1 MKRLFA
7 WRPELRLAAALF
19 VVLLLVNLVLNPVR
33 FMPTNLGVTL
43 GLAAPLIIAAIA
55 SMPPILGGRGGI
67 DISVGPLMG
76 LVNVVVVRWLIERAG
91 MTSPF
96 EIVPIVLL
104 IGVASGA
111 LNGFLATILR
121 IQPIVATLGTS
132 LLYIGLTLT
141 ISPSPAGT
149 APAWL
154 KSLAGTGSILPILAI
169 FVAWLL
175 VKRLPVYEHLMSTG
189 SDDRAAFTAGIP
201 VTMVRFLSYVV
212 AGLFGAVGGLSL
224 TGLIGSADPNVA
236 ASMTLL
242 AISAVAL
249 GGVSLA
255 GGIGGLAAAALGALC
270 IFLLQM
276 ALTYFNVSTFLL
288 QMAYGTVL
296 TIAVALNSARL
307 RQHILARW
315 GV

>member
-169 FVAWLL
+169 VVAWLL

-201 VTMVRFLSYVV
+201 VTMVRFLSYGV

>member
-1 MKRLFA
+1 MSALVVK
-7 WRPELRLAAALF
+7 RPELRLAAGLF
-19 VVLLLVNLVLNPVR
+19 AVLLVVNLLLNPVR
-33 FMPTNLGVTL
+33 FAPANLGVTL

-76 LVNVVVVRWLIERAG
+76 LVNVVVVRWLVEGAG
-91 MTSPF
+91 MTSPLA
-96 EIVPIVLL
+96 IVPVVLL
-104 IGVASGA
+104 LGIASGM

-132 LLYIGLTLT
+132 LLYMGLTLT

-154 KSLAGTGSILPILAI
+154 KSLAGTGSILPIAAI
-169 FVAWLL
+169 VVAWLL
-175 VKRLPVYEHLMSTG
+175 IKRLPVHEHLMSTG

-201 VTMVRFLSYVV
+201 VTTVRFLSYVV
-212 AGLFGAVGGLSL
+212 AGVFGAVGGLSL
-224 TGLIGSADPNVA
+224 TALIGSADPNVA

-255 GGIGGLAAAALGALC
+255 GGVGGLAAAALGALC
-270 IFLLQM
+270 IFLLQT

-288 QMAYGTVL
+288 QMAYGIAL

-307 RQHILARW
+307 RGLVFSRRRP
-315 GV
+315 

>member
-1 MKRLFA
+1 MKRLLA
-7 WRPELRLAAALF
+7 WRPELRLAVGLF

-33 FMPTNLGVTL
+33 FAPANLGVTL

-76 LVNVVVVRWLIERAG
+76 LVNVVVVRWLVEGAG
-91 MTSPF
+91 ITSPVA
-96 EIVPIVLL
+96 IVPIVLL
-104 IGVASGA
+104 LGVASGA
-111 LNGFLATILR
+111 LKGFLATILR

-154 KSLAGTGSILPILAI
+154 KALAGTGSILPIAAI
-169 FVAWLL
+169 VVAWLL
-175 VKRLPVYEHLMSTG
+175 IKRLPVYEHLMSTG

-212 AGLFGAVGGLSL
+212 AGVFGAVGGLAL
-224 TGLIGSADPNVA
+224 TALIGSADPNVA

-307 RQHILARW
+307 RQHVLARW

>member
-1 MKRLFA
+1 MRRFLA
-7 WRPELRLAAALF
+7 SRPELRLAAALF
-19 VVLLLVNLVLNPVR
+19 IVLLVVNLVLNPVR
-33 FMPTNLGVTL
+33 FQPANLGVTL

-76 LVNVVVVRWLIERAG
+76 LVNVVVVRWLIEGAG
-91 MTSPF
+91 ITSPAV
-96 EIVPIVLL
+96 IVPIVLL

-154 KSLAGTGSILPILAI
+154 KGLAGTGSILPILAI
-169 FVAWLL
+169 VLAWLL
-175 VKRLPVYEHLMSTG
+175 IKRLPVHEHLMSTG
-189 SDDRAAFTAGIP
+189 SDDRAAYTAGIP
-201 VTMVRFLSYVV
+201 VTTVRFLSYVV
-212 AGLFGAVGGLSL
+212 AGVFGAVGGLSL

-255 GGIGGLAAAALGALC
+255 GGIGGLMAAAMGALC

-307 RQHILARW
+307 RQHVLARW
-315 GV
+315 GI

>member
-169 FVAWLL
+169 VVAWLL

-212 AGLFGAVGGLSL
+212 AGVFGAVGGLSL

-270 IFLLQM
+270 IFLLHM

>member
-67 DISVGPLMG
+67 DISIGPLMG

-169 FVAWLL
+169 VVAWLL

-212 AGLFGAVGGLSL
+212 AGVFGAVGGLSL

>member
-7 WRPELRLAAALF
+7 RRPELRLAGGLF
-19 VVLLLVNLVLNPVR
+19 IVLLLLNLILNPVR
-33 FMPTNLGVTL
+33 FAPVNLGVTL

-67 DISVGPLMG
+67 DISVAPLMG
-76 LVNVVVVRWLIERAG
+76 LVNVVIVRVLVERAG

-104 IGVASGA
+104 IGLASGV
-111 LNGFLATILR
+111 LNGLLATILQ
-121 IQPIVATLGTS
+121 IQPIVATLGTY
-132 LLYIGLTLT
+132 LLYAGLTLT
-141 ISPSPAGT
+141 ISPSPTGT

-154 KSLAGTGSILPILAI
+154 KSLAGTGSILPILAV
-169 FVAWLL
+169 VAVWLL
-175 VKRLPVYEHLMSTG
+175 IKRLPIHEHLMSVG

-201 VTMVRFLSYVV
+201 VTRVRFLSYVV

-236 ASMTLL
+236 NSMTLL

-255 GGIGGLAAAALGALC
+255 GGKGGLVAAALGAVD
-270 IFLLQM
+270 IFLLQSV
-276 ALTYFNVSTFLL
+276 LTYFNVSTFLL
-288 QMAYGTVL
+288 QMAYGAALTV
-296 TIAVALNSARL
+296 AVALNSDRL
-307 RQHILARW
+307 GQLLSRRRQA
-315 GV
+315 

>member
-1 MKRLFA
+1 MRRALA
-7 WRPELRLAAALF
+7 SRPELRLAAGLF

-33 FMPTNLGVTL
+33 FAPANLGVTL

-55 SMPPILGGRGGI
+55 TMPPILGGRGGI

-104 IGVASGA
+104 IGIASGA

-169 FVAWLL
+169 VVAWLL
-175 VKRLPVYEHLMSTG
+175 IKRLPVHEHLMSTG
-189 SDDRAAFTAGIP
+189 SDDRAAYTAGIP
-201 VTMVRFLSYVV
+201 VTTVRFLSYVV
-212 AGLFGAVGGLSL
+212 AGVFAAVGGLSL

-236 ASMTLL
+236 SSMTLL

-270 IFLLQM
+270 IFLLQT

-288 QMAYGTVL
+288 QMAYGTAL

-307 RQHILARW
+307 RGLVLAWRRA
-315 GV
+315 

>member
-1 MKRLFA
+1 MKQLLA
-7 WRPELRLAAALF
+7 NRPELRLAGSLLI
-19 VVLLLVNLVLNPVR
+19 VLLAINLVLNPVR
-33 FMPTNLGVTL
+33 FQPGNLAVTL

-76 LVNVVVVRWLIERAG
+76 LVNVVVVRWLGEG
-91 MTSPF
+91 LGLTSPF
-96 EIVPIVLL
+96 AIVPLVLL
-104 IGVASGA
+104 LGLASGA
-111 LNGFLATILR
+111 LNGVLTTILS

-132 LLYIGLTLT
+132 LLYAGLTLT

-154 KSLAGTGSILPILAI
+154 KSLAGAGSILPILAI
-169 FVAWLL
+169 VIAWLL
-175 VKRLPVYEHLMSTG
+175 IKRLPVYEHLMSVG

-201 VTMVRFLSYVV
+201 VSTVRFLSYLL

-224 TGLIGSADPNVA
+224 TALIGSADPNVA
-236 ASMTLL
+236 TSMTLL

-255 GGIGGLAAAALGALC
+255 GGIGGLVAAALGAID
-270 IFLLQM
+270 IFLLQT

-288 QMAYGTVL
+288 QMAYGAAL
-296 TIAVALNSARL
+296 TIAVSLNSTRL
-307 RQHILARW
+307 RQLIADWRRA
-315 GV
+315 

>member
-7 WRPELRLAAALF
+7 WRLELRLAAALF

-67 DISVGPLMG
+67 DISIGPLMG

-169 FVAWLL
+169 VVAWLL

-212 AGLFGAVGGLSL
+212 AGVFGAVGGLSL

>member
-67 DISVGPLMG
+67 DISIGPLMG

-169 FVAWLL
+169 VVAWLL

-212 AGLFGAVGGLSL
+212 AGVFGAVGGLSL

-307 RQHILARW
+307 RQHVLARW

>member
-169 FVAWLL
+169 VVAWLL

-212 AGLFGAVGGLSL
+212 AGVFGAVGGLSL